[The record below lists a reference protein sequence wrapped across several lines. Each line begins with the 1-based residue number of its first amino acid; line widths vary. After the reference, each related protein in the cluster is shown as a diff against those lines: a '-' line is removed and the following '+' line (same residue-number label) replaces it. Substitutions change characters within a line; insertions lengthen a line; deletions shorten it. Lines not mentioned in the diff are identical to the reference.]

1 LNSILY
7 VPSRKLLAYFKHRK
21 MQMNKLISN
30 ILLIKKKAKATA
42 NKAQKEALKAERAL
56 QAAAR

>member
-1 LNSILY
+1 
-7 VPSRKLLAYFKHRK
+7 